1 VQAKVHLLSG
11 LVHQDFTLGDV
22 AERIPTHALA
32 FIDNHQNQQRGG
44 QVNRDVKNDWLGY
57 REFYRVRQKVID
69 DLLQPYFV
77 ELTLLRH
84 LVINFEVKLQVAQI
98 GKKPLA
104 INCLLED
111 LANVEEMQRGFEL
124 IFLD

>member
-1 VQAKVHLLSG
+1 VHLLSG

-22 AERIPTHALA
+22 AERISTHALA
-32 FIDNHQNQQRGG
+32 LIDNHQNQQRGG
-44 QVNRDVKNDWLGY
+44 QVSRDVKNDWFRD

-111 LANVEEMQRGFEL
+111 LANVEEMHLGFEL

>member
-1 VQAKVHLLSG
+1 VHLLSG

-22 AERIPTHALA
+22 AERISTHALA
-32 FIDNHQNQQRGG
+32 LIDNHQNQQRGG
-44 QVNRDVKNDWLGY
+44 QVSRDVKNDWFRD

-84 LVINFEVKLQVAQI
+84 LVINFEVKLQAAQI
-98 GKKPLA
+98 SKKPLA

-111 LANVEEMQRGFEL
+111 LANVEEMHRGFEL

>member
-1 VQAKVHLLSG
+1 MLSG

-22 AERIPTHALA
+22 AERISTHALA
-32 FIDNHQNQQRGG
+32 LIDNHQNQQRGG
-44 QVNRDVKNDWLGY
+44 QVSRDVKNDWFRD

-98 GKKPLA
+98 SKKPLA

-111 LANVEEMQRGFEL
+111 LANVEEMHLGFEL

>member
-1 VQAKVHLLSG
+1 MHLLSG

-22 AERIPTHALA
+22 AERISTHALA
-32 FIDNHQNQQRGG
+32 LIDNHQNQQRGG
-44 QVNRDVKNDWLGY
+44 QVSRDVKNDWFRD

-111 LANVEEMQRGFEL
+111 LANVEEMHLGFEL

>member
-1 VQAKVHLLSG
+1 VHLLSG

-22 AERIPTHALA
+22 AERISTHALA
-32 FIDNHQNQQRGG
+32 LIDNHQNQQRGG
-44 QVNRDVKNDWLGY
+44 QVSRDVKNDWFRD

-98 GKKPLA
+98 SKKPLA

-111 LANVEEMQRGFEL
+111 LANVEEMHRGFEL

>member
-1 VQAKVHLLSG
+1 MHLLSG

-22 AERIPTHALA
+22 AERISTHALA
-32 FIDNHQNQQRGG
+32 LIDNHQNQQRGG
-44 QVNRDVKNDWLGY
+44 QVSRDVKNDWFRD

-98 GKKPLA
+98 SKKPLA

-111 LANVEEMQRGFEL
+111 LANVEEMHRGFEL